1 MLAHGGGLGY
11 KVWSSKPVGGLLAH
25 HKGKITMAGKYA
37 LKKSKNAKFLFNL
50 LASNGQAILSS
61 EMYEAKA
68 SALNGIE
75 SVRKNGVDAARFDKL
90 VAKDGSPYFT
100 LKATNG
106 QVIGQSEMY
115 TTTAARDNGIASVMK
130 NAADA
135 VLDDQTGALA

>member
-1 MLAHGGGLGY
+1 
-11 KVWSSKPVGGLLAH
+11 
-25 HKGKITMAGKYA
+25 MAAKYV
-37 LKKSKNAKFLFNL
+37 LKKSKNGKFFFNL
-50 LASNGQAILSS
+50 LAANGQAILSS

-75 SVRKNGVDAARFDKL
+75 SVRKNATVEARFEKL
-90 VAKDGSPYFT
+90 HAKDGAPYLT

-115 TTTAARDNGIASVMK
+115 STPAARDNGMASVMK

-135 VLDDQTGALA
+135 VLDDQSATA